1 MKKSLGVV
9 DKGWHDVWFGSAM
22 SNCCPCRTFLA
33 KQEQR
38 RVPHSQVFLGVSESR
53 LETFVFRL
61 TFVSKPEKYLART
74 FVFGLKTKVLQK
86 RWFDIAG
93 TNVCNLSFGLPNK
106 GLPATIGNQK
116 KRYPNQLSK
125 HVYVFLC
132 KRKGIQRGK
141 NVSVVDKGGS

>member
-86 RWFDIAG
+86 RWFDIR
-93 TNVCNLSFGLPNK
+93 NK
-106 GLPATIGNQK
+106 RLQLEFRAAKQRFARNDRKPEKKIPKSIVQTRLCFSLQKEGNPTWK
-116 KRYPNQLSK
+116 KCERS
-125 HVYVFLC
+125 
-132 KRKGIQRGK
+132 R
-141 NVSVVDKGGS
+141 